1 MLEQSVLM
9 QRPLALLRRLFTSFQ
24 THRWQWIGGLLCFA
38 VVNGYIAYRLYRD
51 WGEIQSLGWDW
62 LKPDAPL
69 LGLAALIQLLGALTA
84 IYGWNYILRQFGYQI
99 PFRRHF
105 KVYALSNLARKIP
118 GIGWD
123 ILSRVYMYQ
132 RDGGDKVQV
141 SVATVVEMTIFGIS
155 SALVALVTTM
165 LPGSLTGYIN
175 PWWLLGVL
183 AIFAVII
190 PSPLFRRFLNWL
202 NRGEGGELQL
212 RWHHLF
218 NWALINVVTIFLG
231 GVALFIFCRAF
242 GLVDSSAFV
251 PIVQGWALT
260 MVSGV
265 LLFWL
270 PADLGVTS
278 GIIVLVLGTMMPF
291 PQALVVLIA
300 WRIWN
305 TLNEIIWGGI
315 GFSL

>member
-1 MLEQSVLM
+1 MLEQPLLL
-9 QRPLALLRRLFTSFQ
+9 QRPIALLRRLAASFL
-24 THRWQWIGGLLCFA
+24 THRWQWLGGILCF
-38 VVNGYIAYRLYRD
+38 VIVNGYIAYRLYRD
-51 WGEIQSLGWDW
+51 WGEVQALGWDW
-62 LKPDAPL
+62 LRPDAPL
-69 LGLAALIQLLGALTA
+69 LVLTSVVQLFGVLAAV
-84 IYGWNYILRQFGYQI
+84 YSWMYVLRQFGYTI

-105 KVYALSNLARKIP
+105 KIYALSNLARKIP

-123 ILSRVYMYQ
+123 ILSRVYLYRQ
-132 RDGGDKVQV
+132 DGGDKVQV
-141 SVATVVEMTIFGIS
+141 SVASVVEMTIFGIS
-155 SALVALVTTM
+155 SVVVALVAML
-165 LPGSLTGYIN
+165 LPGSLTGYIS
-175 PWWLLGVL
+175 PWLLVGVL
-183 AIFAVII
+183 VAFGALI

-202 NRGEGGELQL
+202 NRSAQADLQL
-212 RWHHLF
+212 RWHHLL
-218 NWALINVVTIFLG
+218 NWALLNVVTIFLG
-231 GVALFIFCRAF
+231 GLALFLFCRAF
-242 GLVDSSAFV
+242 GLVDNSAFV

-278 GIIVLVLGTMMPF
+278 GIIVLVLSTMMPF